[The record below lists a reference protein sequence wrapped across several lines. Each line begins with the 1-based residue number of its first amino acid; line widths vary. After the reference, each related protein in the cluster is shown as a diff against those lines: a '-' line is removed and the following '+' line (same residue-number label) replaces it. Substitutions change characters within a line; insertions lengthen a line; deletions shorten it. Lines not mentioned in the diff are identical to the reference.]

1 MKLLGFL
8 KLPDINK
15 GVAEYETTKN
25 AVLLDVRDKEEYDSG
40 HIPGAVNIPREEIE
54 NTKGIIP
61 DLDTPI
67 FTYCY
72 SGRRSDYAGISLKKM
87 GYKHV
92 INIGGITAYKGVL
105 EESNRYEKEHN
116 AQ

>member
-1 MKLLGFL
+1 MKLFGFL

-15 GVAEYETTKN
+15 GVEEYRETEG
-25 AVLLDVRDKEEYDSG
+25 AVLLDVRDPEEFASG

-54 NTKGIIP
+54 RAKEVIT
-61 DLDTPI
+61 DFDTPV

-87 GYKHV
+87 GYRNV
-92 INIGGITAYKGVL
+92 RNIGGITGYKGQV
-105 EESNRYEKEHN
+105 EK
-116 AQ
+116 